1 MYVCICHAV
10 TDKQVETAVDSGA
23 DSVERVAEMTSA
35 GTSCAT
41 CHDTVEDLIEAR
53 CGTCPLGA
61 LAASGAST
69 VAA

>member
-10 TDKQVETAVDSGA
+10 TDEQIETAVDSGA
-23 DSVERVAEMTSA
+23 DSVEQVAELTSA

-53 CGTCPLGA
+53 CRTCPMAA
-61 LAASGAST
+61 LATSGAAT